1 MSDLTNYDIYCM
13 DISDLKD
20 MSENVHDYQKLLI
33 RKSNTLLK
41 VQDKIKNK
49 MYLSTHDHK
58 IIYGALQHFLDEIK
72 ECEESNYLN
81 NLL

>member
-1 MSDLTNYDIYCM
+1 MYGLTNYDIYCM

-20 MSENVHDYQKLLI
+20 MSENAHEHAKLLN
-33 RKSNTLLK
+33 RKSKTLLK

-58 IIYGALQHFLDEIK
+58 IIYEALQHYLDEIK
-72 ECEESNYLN
+72 DYEHIETDY
-81 NLL
+81 